1 MNTTLKALLIS
12 TAGAAT
18 MFLGSVSY
26 AGGSAPLLHFVAG
39 ESVPDLKAMEGK
51 RVLGKNRELL
61 GHIGKVN
68 ERAKTVELKTPSGAI
83 VSIATDLLVED
94 DDALAAPSLSRGDI
108 LAMID
113 RPGQEPTIREVGN
126 TPSR

>member
-1 MNTTLKALLIS
+1 MNTTLKALLIP
-12 TAGAAT
+12 TAGAVMMLT
-18 MFLGSVSY
+18 SVSY
-26 AGGSAPLLHFVAG
+26 AGVSAPLLHLVAS
-39 ESVPDLKAMEGK
+39 ESVAELKAMEGK

-61 GHIGKVN
+61 GHIGKVD
-68 ERAKTVELKTPSGAI
+68 EQAKTVELKTPSGAI